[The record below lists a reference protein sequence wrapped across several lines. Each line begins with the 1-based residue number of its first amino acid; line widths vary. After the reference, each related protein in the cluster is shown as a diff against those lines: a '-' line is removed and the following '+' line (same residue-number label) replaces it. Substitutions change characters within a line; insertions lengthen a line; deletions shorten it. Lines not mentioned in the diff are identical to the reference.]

1 MGLETLM
8 IKKVLQISTLVN
20 LYIDVFC
27 KFQYNFISRFGKN
40 PNNNIILSYKDL
52 KSILPVEVFNTID
65 TQFDNLLNPY
75 PLIDKDIF
83 KNKLITKSI
92 DFTEVSGYKDYEIL
106 TIQFNI
112 EFFYYLTHDFFI
124 IDNII
129 SDDIDCIK
137 EYELKL

>member
-40 PNNNIILSYKDL
+40 SNNNIILSYKDL

-83 KNKLITKSI
+83 KNKLLTKSI
-92 DFTEVSGYKDYEIL
+92 DFTKVSGYKDCEIL
-106 TIQFNI
+106 MILFNI
-112 EFFYYLTHDFFI
+112 EFFLLF
-124 IDNII
+124 N
-129 SDDIDCIK
+129 S
-137 EYELKL
+137 